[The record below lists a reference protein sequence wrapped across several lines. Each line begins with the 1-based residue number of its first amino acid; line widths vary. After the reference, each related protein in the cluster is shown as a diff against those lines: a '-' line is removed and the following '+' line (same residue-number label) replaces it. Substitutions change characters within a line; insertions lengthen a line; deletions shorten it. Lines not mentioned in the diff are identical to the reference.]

1 MEAGLFI
8 RLAPSISEKLRNA
21 AVSFDTEV
29 GDLVNGV
36 LMRFLEEHG
45 FYDDEDRFLTQ
56 EEVDRALGIKPEDLE
71 DLSDVELEE

>member
-8 RLAPSISEKLRNA
+8 RLRPSVSEKMRNA

-36 LMRFLEEHG
+36 LLRFLEEHG
-45 FYDDEDRFLTQ
+45 FYDDE
-56 EEVDRALGIKPEDLE
+56 EE
-71 DLSDVELEE
+71 

>member
-1 MEAGLFI
+1 MGLVRKVINRYRPPEDTRLEAGLFI
-8 RLAPSISEKLRNA
+8 RLRPSVSEKMRNA

-45 FYDDEDRFLTQ
+45 FYDDE
-56 EEVDRALGIKPEDLE
+56 EE
-71 DLSDVELEE
+71 